1 MMWDA
6 EPSLIAARFAQLAY
20 ERGTQPAMTFRGDER
35 TAVTH
40 NNDRFTYDFAKLWR
54 RVERVTAHLQAT
66 WGVQAGDRVAWL
78 GFNHELQL
86 VTLVACA
93 RLGAVFLPLNFRLA
107 VPELQQVL
115 DDAKP
120 TLLVHDSAH
129 AETAQLLLAQ
139 GLPQACGLR
148 NDEVVLSNQKTDLS
162 LRAQRGNLLRLT
174 HQDGLIAT
182 AAPRGLPLPQVS
194 SDDAVLLVYTSGT
207 TGVPK
212 GAVHT
217 QAALLANARAA
228 QWAHGFESG
237 DKVLST
243 LPMFHVGG
251 LCIQTLPALLAGVE
265 VVLHPRFDP
274 GAWLDEMT
282 TSRPTLSLLVP
293 ATMRAL
299 FEHPRWADAD
309 LSCLRGIMTGSSTVP
324 LAYLETLHARG
335 VPVGQVYGTT
345 ETGPVSIVL
354 RLTQAMAHVGASGWP
369 QPEAQVKL
377 VDAQGQEVALG
388 ETGEVCI
395 RAANLMR
402 GYWRADGAAGAG
414 LQDGWFHSGDLGQ
427 RATDGCITIVG
438 RSKDMIISGGEN
450 IYPAEIENL
459 LVTLP
464 GVLESAVVGVS
475 DARWGEV
482 PVAVLVRAPDA
493 AGRALNDE
501 AVLFHLRERIARFK
515 LPRRV
520 VFVDALPKSALGK
533 VLKPALQA
541 QLFL

>member
-1 MMWDA
+1 MLGD
-6 EPSLIAARFAQLAY
+6 ETSPLAARFAQLAQDH
-20 ERGTQPAMTFRGDER
+20 GAQPAMTFRGDER
-35 TAVTH
+35 KPDQT
-40 NNDRFTYDFAKLWR
+40 FEYDFAKFWR
-54 RVERVTAHLQAT
+54 RVERVTAHLQSN
-66 WGVQAGDRVAWL
+66 WGVQPGDRVAWL

-107 VPELQQVL
+107 VPELQQVMQ
-115 DDAKP
+115 DAQP
-120 TLLVHDSAH
+120 RLLVHDSHH
-129 AETAQLLLAQ
+129 ASTALALQ
-139 GLPQACGLR
+139 AEGL
-148 NDEVVLSNQKTDLS
+148 KH
-162 LRAQRGNLLRLT
+162 T
-174 HQDGLIAT
+174 HHDTLIAS
-182 AAPRGLPLPQVS
+182 AAPRGLPLPDVH
-194 SDDAVLLVYTSGT
+194 SDMPLLLVYTSGT

-217 QAALLANARAA
+217 QAALLANARASA
-228 QWAHGFESG
+228 WAHDFVEG

-274 GAWLDEMT
+274 TAWLHEMT

-293 ATMRAL
+293 ATMRSL
-299 FEHPRWADAD
+299 FEHPRWAETSLA
-309 LSCLRGIMTGSSTVP
+309 CLRGIMTGSSTVP
-324 LAYLETLHARG
+324 VAYLETLHARG

-354 RLTQAMAHVGASGWP
+354 RLPEAMARVGASGWP
-369 QPEAQVKL
+369 HPQALVKL
-377 VDAQGQEVALG
+377 IDADGKEVSPG

-395 RAANLMR
+395 RAANLMQ
-402 GYWRADGAAGAG
+402 GYWSTQGQSGLG

-427 RATDGCITIVG
+427 RAEDGCITIVG

-450 IYPAEIENL
+450 IYPAEIENQ

-464 GVLESAVVGVS
+464 GVAESAVVGVA

-482 PVAVLVRAPDA
+482 PVAVLVRSPDA
-493 AGRALNDE
+493 AGQALSTE
-501 AVLFHLRERIARFK
+501 AVLAHLQSRIARFK

-520 VFVDALPKSALGK
+520 VFMDSLPKSALGK

-541 QLFL
+541 QFLGANPSHLTGINP

>member
-1 MMWDA
+1 MWDA
-6 EPSLIAARFAQLAY
+6 ETSLIAARFAQLAH
-20 ERGTQPAMTFRGDER
+20 ERGAQPAMTFRGDER
-35 TAVTH
+35 SSAAH
-40 NNDRFTYDFAKLWR
+40 SNDRFAYDFAKFWR
-54 RVERVTAHLQAT
+54 RIERVTAHLQAT
-66 WGVQAGDRVAWL
+66 WGVQAGDRIAWL

-120 TLLVHDSAH
+120 ALLVHDSAH
-129 AETAQLLLAQ
+129 AQPAKRLILH
-139 GLPQACGLR
+139 GLPQVGGNFLR
-148 NDEVVLSNQKTDLS
+148 TI
-162 LRAQRGNLLRLT
+162 
-174 HQDGLIAT
+174 HQDALIAT

-237 DKVLST
+237 DKVFST
-243 LPMFHVGG
+243 LPLFHVGG
-251 LCIQTLPALLAGVE
+251 LCIQTLPALLAGIE
-265 VVLHPRFDP
+265 VVLHPRFDAS
-274 GAWLDEMT
+274 AWLDEINV
-282 TSRPTLSLLVP
+282 SRPTLSLLVP

-299 FEHPRWADAD
+299 FEHPRWSDAD

-354 RLTQAMAHVGASGWP
+354 RLPEALTHVGASGWP
-369 QPEAQVKL
+369 HPEAQVKL
-377 VDAQGQEVALG
+377 IDPQGREVSAG
-388 ETGEVCI
+388 ETGEVCVK
-395 RAANLMR
+395 AANLMR
-402 GYWRADGAAGAG
+402 GYWNGVGQANAG
-414 LQDGWFHSGDLGQ
+414 LPDGWFHSGDLG
-427 RATDGCITIVG
+427 RRGPDGCITIVG
-438 RSKDMIISGGEN
+438 RSKDMVISGGEN

-459 LVTLP
+459 LMILP
-464 GVLESAVVGVS
+464 GVAECAVIGMP

-482 PVAVLVRAPDA
+482 LVAVLVRASDA
-493 AGRALNDE
+493 AGQALNDE
-501 AVLFHLRERIARFK
+501 AVLAHLRERIARFK

-533 VLKPALQA
+533 VLKSALQA

>member
-1 MMWDA
+1 MTGK
-6 EPSLIAARFAQLAY
+6 ETSLLAARFAQLAQ
-20 ERGTQPAMTFRGDER
+20 EHGAQPAMTFRGEECKPGS
-35 TAVTH
+35 TLA
-40 NNDRFTYDFAKLWR
+40 YDFAKFWR
-54 RVERVTAHLQAT
+54 RVQRVTAHLQST
-66 WGVQAGDRVAWL
+66 WGVQSGDRVAWL
-78 GFNHELQL
+78 GLNHELQL

-107 VPELQQVL
+107 VPELQQVMS
-115 DDAKP
+115 DAQP
-120 TLLVHDSAH
+120 RLLVYDTPHANSAQALNAEGLRHIHHDSLI
-129 AETAQLLLAQ
+129 T
-139 GLPQACGLR
+139 QASPL
-148 NDEVVLSNQKTDLS
+148 NLS
-162 LRAQRGNLLRLT
+162 LPDVHSER
-174 HQDGLIAT
+174 
-182 AAPRGLPLPQVS
+182 PL
-194 SDDAVLLVYTSGT
+194 LLVYTSGT

-217 QAALLANARAA
+217 QAALLANARASA
-228 QWAHGFESG
+228 WAHDFVPG

-274 GAWLDEMT
+274 SAWLDEMN

-299 FEHPRWADAD
+299 FEHPRWVNTPLA
-309 LSCLRGIMTGSSTVP
+309 CLRGIMTGSSTVP
-324 LAYLETLHARG
+324 VAYLEALHARG

-354 RLTQAMAHVGASGWP
+354 RLPNAMARVGASGWP
-369 QPEAQVKL
+369 HPEAQVRL
-377 VDAQGQEVALG
+377 IDTQGQDVGPG

-402 GYWRADGAAGAG
+402 GYWLADGEPNCG
-414 LQDGWFHSGDLGQ
+414 LQNGWFHSGDLGQ
-427 RATDGCITIVG
+427 RAEDGCITIVG

-450 IYPAEIENL
+450 IYPAEIENQ

-464 GVLESAVVGVS
+464 GVAESAVVGVT

-482 PVAVLVRAPDA
+482 PVAVLVLALDA
-493 AGRALNDE
+493 AGQSLTAED
-501 AVLFHLRERIARFK
+501 VLQHLQSRIARFK

-520 VFVDALPKSALGK
+520 VFMDSLPKSALGK
-533 VLKPALQA
+533 VQKSALQA
-541 QLFL
+541 LLTGTNP

>member
-1 MMWDA
+1 MLGD
-6 EPSLIAARFAQLAY
+6 ETSPLAARFAQLAKDH
-20 ERGTQPAMTFRGDER
+20 GTQPAMTFRGDER
-35 TAVTH
+35 KPDQT
-40 NNDRFTYDFAKLWR
+40 FEYDFAKFWR
-54 RVERVTAHLQAT
+54 RVQRVTAHLQST
-66 WGVQAGDRVAWL
+66 WGVQPGDRVAWL

-107 VPELQQVL
+107 VPELQQVMQ
-115 DDAKP
+115 DAQP
-120 TLLVHDSAH
+120 RLLVHDSHH
-129 AETAQLLLAQ
+129 AGTALALQ
-139 GLPQACGLR
+139 SSDLR
-148 NDEVVLSNQKTDLS
+148 
-162 LRAQRGNLLRLT
+162 RT
-174 HQDGLIAT
+174 HHDTLIAS
-182 AAPRGLPLPQVS
+182 ASPRGLPLP
-194 SDDAVLLVYTSGT
+194 AVHGELPLLLVYTSGT

-217 QAALLANARAA
+217 QAALLANARASA
-228 QWAHGFESG
+228 WAHDFVPG

-251 LCIQTLPALLAGVE
+251 LCIQTLPALLAGVG

-274 GAWLDEMT
+274 TAWLHEMT

-299 FEHPRWADAD
+299 FEHPRWVDISLA
-309 LSCLRGIMTGSSTVP
+309 CLRGIMTGSSTVP
-324 LAYLETLHARG
+324 VAYLETLHARG

-354 RLTQAMAHVGASGWP
+354 RLPDAMARVGASGWP

-377 VDAQGQEVALG
+377 INTQGHEVGPG
-388 ETGEVCI
+388 ETGEVCLS
-395 RAANLMR
+395 AANLMR
-402 GYWRADGAAGAG
+402 GYWSAQGQVGLG

-427 RATDGCITIVG
+427 RAKDGCITIVG

-450 IYPAEIENL
+450 IYPAEIENQ

-464 GVLESAVVGVS
+464 GVAESAVVGLP
-475 DARWGEV
+475 DERWGEV
-482 PVAVLVRAPDA
+482 PVAVLVRSPEP
-493 AGRALNDE
+493 AGQALSE
-501 AVLFHLRERIARFK
+501 QAVLTHLQSRIARFK

-520 VFVDALPKSALGK
+520 VFLDSLPKSALGK
-533 VLKPALQA
+533 VLKPQLQ
-541 QLFL
+541 QLLTNP

>member
-1 MMWDA
+1 MPSP
-6 EPSLIAARFAQLAY
+6 ESSLIAARLAQLAH
-20 ERGTQPAMTFRGDER
+20 ERGAQPAITFRGDER
-35 TAVTH
+35 KPGSTFAC
-40 NNDRFTYDFAKLWR
+40 DFAKFWR
-54 RVERVTAHLQAT
+54 RVERVTAHLQST
-66 WGVQAGDRVAWL
+66 WGVQRGDRVAWL

-107 VPELQQVL
+107 VPELQQVMA
-115 DDAKP
+115 DAQP
-120 TLLVHDSAH
+120 GLLVHDSH
-129 AETAQLLLAQ
+129 HSDTAQALQGA
-139 GLPQACGLR
+139 GLPH
-148 NDEVVLSNQKTDLS
+148 
-162 LRAQRGNLLRLT
+162 T
-174 HQDGLIAT
+174 HHDTLIAT
-182 AAPRGLPLPQVS
+182 ASPRGLPLPEVQ
-194 SDDAVLLVYTSGT
+194 SDLPLLLVYTSGT

-217 QAALLANARAA
+217 QAGLLANARAS
-228 QWAHGFESG
+228 QWAHGFVPG

-243 LPMFHVGG
+243 LPLFHVGG

-274 GAWLDEMT
+274 GAWLAEMHA
-282 TSRPTLSLLVP
+282 SRPTLSLLVP

-299 FEHPRWADAD
+299 FEHPRWAETSLA
-309 LSCLRGIMTGSSTVP
+309 CLRGIMTGSSTVP

-354 RLTQAMAHVGASGWP
+354 RLHEAMAHVGASGWP
-369 QPEAQVKL
+369 QPEAQVRL
-377 VDAQGQEVALG
+377 IDPQGREVGPG

-402 GYWRADGAAGAG
+402 GYWQRDAQTGIG

-427 RATDGCITIVG
+427 QAEDGCITIVG
-438 RSKDMIISGGEN
+438 RSKDMVISGGEN

-464 GVLESAVVGVS
+464 GVAECAVVGLP

-482 PVAVLVRAPDA
+482 PVAVLVRSADA
-493 AGRALNDE
+493 SGQALCADT
-501 AVLFHLRERIARFK
+501 VLAHLQPRIARFK

-520 VFVDALPKSALGK
+520 VFMDTLPKSALGK
-533 VLKPALQA
+533 VQKPALQA
-541 QLFL
+541 ELLRTNP

>member
-1 MMWDA
+1 MGGD
-6 EPSLIAARFAQLAY
+6 ETSPLAARFAQLAH
-20 ERGTQPAMTFRGDER
+20 ERGAQPAITFRGDER
-35 TAVTH
+35 KPDQT
-40 NNDRFTYDFAKLWR
+40 FEYDFAKFWR
-54 RVERVTAHLQAT
+54 RVERVTAHLQSS
-66 WGVQAGDRVAWL
+66 WGVQPGDRVAWL

-107 VPELQQVL
+107 VPELQQVMQ
-115 DDAKP
+115 DAQP
-120 TLLVHDSAH
+120 RLLVHDSHH
-129 AETAQLLLAQ
+129 AGTAQALQ
-139 GLPQACGLR
+139 GA
-148 NDEVVLSNQKTDLS
+148 DLKH
-162 LRAQRGNLLRLT
+162 T
-174 HQDGLIAT
+174 HHDTLIASP
-182 AAPRGLPLPQVS
+182 APRGLPLP
-194 SDDAVLLVYTSGT
+194 AVHGELPLLLVYTSGT

-217 QAALLANARAA
+217 QAALLANARASA
-228 QWAHGFESG
+228 WAHDFVPG

-251 LCIQTLPALLAGVE
+251 LCIQTLPALLAGVQ

-274 GAWLDEMT
+274 TAWLHEMT
-282 TSRPTLSLLVP
+282 ASSPTLSLLVP
-293 ATMRAL
+293 ATMRAV
-299 FEHPRWADAD
+299 FEHPRWAETPLA
-309 LSCLRGIMTGSSTVP
+309 CLRGIMTGSSTMPV
-324 LAYLETLHARG
+324 AYLETLHARG

-354 RLTQAMAHVGASGWP
+354 RLPDAMARVGASGWP
-369 QPEAQVKL
+369 HPQAQVKL
-377 VDAQGQEVALG
+377 IDPQGHEVAPG

-395 RAANLMR
+395 RADNLMR
-402 GYWRADGAAGAG
+402 GYWRADGEPSTG

-427 RATDGCITIVG
+427 RAEDGCITIVG

-464 GVLESAVVGVS
+464 GVAECAVVGLP

-482 PVAVLVRAPDA
+482 PVAVLVRTSDGAGQALDA
-493 AGRALNDE
+493 E
-501 AVLFHLRERIARFK
+501 AVLHHLQSRIARFK

-520 VFVDALPKSALGK
+520 VFMDSLPKSALGK
-533 VLKPALQA
+533 VQKPTLLAL
-541 QLFL
+541 LHRTNP

>member
-1 MMWDA
+1 MFA
-6 EPSLIAARFAQLAY
+6 NESSLIAARFAQLAH
-20 ERGTQPAMTFRGDER
+20 ECGAQPAMTFRGDER
-35 TAVTH
+35 KAAQRGDGTLA
-40 NNDRFTYDFAKLWR
+40 YDFAKFWR
-54 RVERVTAHLQAT
+54 RVERVTAHLQST
-66 WGVQAGDRVAWL
+66 WRVESGDRVAWL

-86 VTLVACA
+86 VALVACA
-93 RLGAVFLPLNFRLA
+93 RLGAIFLPLNFRLA
-107 VPELQQVL
+107 GPELQQVL
-115 DDAKP
+115 NDAQP
-120 TLLVHDSAH
+120 RLLIHDGQHAAGALTLRG
-129 AETAQLLLAQ
+129 E
-139 GLPQACGLR
+139 GLQY
-148 NDEVVLSNQKTDLS
+148 
-162 LRAQRGNLLRLT
+162 T
-174 HQDGLIAT
+174 HQDVLIAS
-182 AAPRGLPLPQVS
+182 AAPRGLPLPLVH
-194 SDDAVLLVYTSGT
+194 SDQPLLLVYTSGT

-217 QAALLANARAA
+217 QAALLANARASA
-228 QWAHGFESG
+228 WAHDFVPG

-251 LCIQTLPALLAGVE
+251 LCIQTLPALLAGIE

-274 GAWLDEMT
+274 TAWLDEMA

-293 ATMRAL
+293 ATMRAV
-299 FEHPRWADAD
+299 FEHPRWADTSLD
-309 LSCLRGIMTGSSTVP
+309 CLRGIMTGSSTVP
-324 LAYLETLHARG
+324 VAYLETLHARG

-354 RLTQAMAHVGASGWP
+354 RLSEAVAHVGASGWP

-377 VDAQGQEVALG
+377 INAQGQEVGSG

-402 GYWRADGAAGAG
+402 GYWRAGGEADAG

-427 RATDGCITIVG
+427 RRDDGCITIVG

-464 GVLESAVVGVS
+464 GVAECAVVGLP

-482 PVAVLVRAPDA
+482 PVLAVVRAGHAEFQTLDA
-493 AGRALNDE
+493 QKLVNF
-501 AVLFHLRERIARFK
+501 LQERIARFK

-520 VFVDALPKSALGK
+520 VFLDALPKSALGK
-533 VLKPALQA
+533 VIKA
-541 QLFL
+541 QLSDQIQRMDSNPAAMAKP